1 MACRALILFFIY
13 LNIAMADRI
22 EVKALNFYADENAG
36 KSVLSGDVVVK
47 RDKDILS
54 SDELV
59 IFMDKSRK
67 PTRYEAKKNAQFN
80 ISLKGKNYKG
90 SGDKFIYIVDK
101 DIYEIMG
108 NAFIHEL
115 ESDKKLYG
123 DRIIVDRKANVYRVE
138 SRDNKPARFIFELE
152 K

>member
-1 MACRALILFFIY
+1 MACRALILFFACFTV
-13 LNIAMADRI
+13 LMADRI

-47 RDKDILS
+47 RDRDILS

-67 PTRYEAKKNAQFN
+67 PIRYEAQKNAKFS
-80 ISLKGKNYKG
+80 ISLRGKSYKG
-90 SGDKFIYIVDK
+90 SGDKFIYNVNK
-101 DIYEIMG
+101 DIYEIAG

-123 DRIIVDRKANVYRVE
+123 DRIIVDRKANIYRVQ
-138 SRDNKPARFIFELE
+138 SKDNKPARFIFELE
-152 K
+152 E